1 MVEIRKMIDADKN
14 IVIDMMRRF
23 YNSPALITNGSEKIY
38 FANVDACIKNSP
50 YVEGYV
56 FEIVETKEVVGY
68 GMLAKSFSTE
78 FGGECIWIE
87 DIYLEKNF
95 RGQGLGTK
103 FMQFVKEKYPDKI
116 LRLEAE
122 RENSKAVA
130 AYKKFGFRELPYLEL
145 VLPKDD

>member
-1 MVEIRKMIDADKN
+1 MVTIREMIDADKN

-23 YNSPALITNGSEKIY
+23 YNSPAVITNGSEKI
-38 FANVDACIKNSP
+38 FSTNFDACIEGSP

-56 FEIVETKEVVGY
+56 FEIDGAVIGY

-87 DIYLEKNF
+87 DIFLEEKF
-95 RGQGLGTK
+95 RRRGIGTK
-103 FMQFVKEKYPDKI
+103 FMQFVKEKYPKKI

-122 RENSKAVA
+122 HENSKAVA

-145 VLPKDD
+145 VLNYD